1 MQGYFYWSAMDNF
14 EWQHGYA
21 YRFGLIHVDYETQR
35 RSLKESAIM
44 YRGVIASNGANLDAF
59 LPGGA
64 DQPPFLVKESIR
76 YIHAHLDAPFNI
88 QELAESLRCHP
99 DYLGRKFKQHTGV
112 ELGLYI
118 RRVRV
123 DHAREMLK
131 NPSKTIDDVAEA
143 CGFSDRIHFAKV
155 FKRLTGETPGRYRK
169 LFAPAVTEIGTRTVL
184 RPINPRAS
192 RERSRHL

>member
-1 MQGYFYWSAMDNF
+1 MDNF

-44 YRGVIASNGANLDAF
+44 YRGVIASNGADLDAF
-59 LPGGA
+59 LPGGT

-131 NPSKTIDDVAEA
+131 NPTRQSTMSRRRAVFPIASILPRSSSGSPAKLQPLSEA
-143 CGFSDRIHFAKV
+143 LCS
-155 FKRLTGETPGRYRK
+155 
-169 LFAPAVTEIGTRTVL
+169 
-184 RPINPRAS
+184 S
-192 RERSRHL
+192 RQ